1 MDRGGDLDDPY
12 HRRRMLG
19 AALMSEDSIIS
30 NGIEYTMRTAEEIR
44 DLILERDAHYEAG
57 RTEEGNA
64 VKAKL
69 KYTALKVV

>member
-1 MDRGGDLDDPY
+1 MGSPN
-12 HRRRMLG
+12 HRRRMVG

-30 NGIEYTMRTAEEIR
+30 NGIEYTFRTAKEIR
-44 DLILERDAHYEAG
+44 KLIEERDAHYEAG